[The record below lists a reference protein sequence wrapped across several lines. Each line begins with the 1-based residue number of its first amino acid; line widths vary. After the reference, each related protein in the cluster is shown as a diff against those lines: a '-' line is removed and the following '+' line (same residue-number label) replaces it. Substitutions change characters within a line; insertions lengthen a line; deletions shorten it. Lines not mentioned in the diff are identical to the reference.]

1 MPPHPLAF
9 LQNSFPDSST
19 DDVTLRDETSSKD
32 GQNLRQN
39 NEGSRRRNVVF
50 INHEAGSESLL
61 LLHVLGRAIGIQV
74 ICGTTQAASG
84 TGTKLNGHIFYD
96 EPAEEFN
103 FNNRIW
109 FFSFAWFYV
118 SRGEWFSVL
127 SWQKPRKLKIR

>member
-1 MPPHPLAF
+1 M
-9 LQNSFPDSST
+9 
-19 DDVTLRDETSSKD
+19 
-32 GQNLRQN
+32 
-39 NEGSRRRNVVF
+39 VF

-109 FFSFAWFYV
+109 F
-118 SRGEWFSVL
+118 SVL
-127 SWQKPRKLKIR
+127 ENNFGVLGRTSLYYGIQSHNLELAANQTMISSRR